1 MEIVVNEKSLSCSEG
16 MTVQDLLVKLG
27 FLPNAILVERNGEFV
42 QRSLYSTTVLAEGD
56 SLELIKFV
64 GGG

>member
-1 MEIVVNEKSLSCSEG
+1 MKIIVNEKNLTCPEDT
-16 MTVQDLLVKLG
+16 TVHDLLVKLG

-42 QRSLYSTTVLAEGD
+42 LRSLYSTTVLTEGD

>member
-1 MEIVVNEKSLSCSEG
+1 MSIAPKVRPVL
-16 MTVQDLLVKLG
+16 DLLVSLG
-27 FLPNAILVERNGEFV
+27 FLPNAILVERNGEFA
-42 QRSLYSTTVLAEGD
+42 QRSTFPTTVLFDGD